1 MAVGPPEA
9 SHAGRS
15 CMTLVP
21 SVPHGESGSLGA
33 GECRPARG
41 RGGAEAAQL
50 AVSAALHLALLA
62 AAVLAGARSF
72 PEPADPPALE
82 TEIISSDAFSA
93 LRAAPFPPVT
103 SPSAEASR
111 PSGPAYA
118 PAPSRAPAAKP
129 AEPPDMVRPA
139 RMLSEQALGN
149 PRSRGLRRELE
160 RLGDEDRLAQLC
172 DLEAMEQIH
181 AWRADFQPDRLV
193 DYASDDTKMEG
204 AVFTARGG
212 AFRSQRQWYEV
223 SYRCELD
230 PSLRKVVGFAFH
242 VGAAIPREEWASY
255 NLPTL
260 H

>member
-1 MAVGPPEA
+1 MMPV
-9 SHAGRS
+9 SS
-15 CMTLVP
+15 LP
-21 SVPHGESGSLGA
+21 SVVHGLLEA
-33 GECRPARG
+33 EDRRPPLVRSA
-41 RGGAEAAQL
+41 AEAVRL
-50 AVSAALHLALLA
+50 AASALLHLGVLA
-62 AAVLAGARSF
+62 AIVLAGARAF
-72 PEPADPPALE
+72 PEPADPPALQ
-82 TEIISSDAFSA
+82 TEIISADAFAA
-93 LRAAPFPPVT
+93 LHATPPPPAT
-103 SPSAEASR
+103 SPAAESLR

-118 PAPSRAPAAKP
+118 PAQSRAVAARPAD
-129 AEPPDMVRPA
+129 PPDMVRPS

-149 PRSRGLRRELE
+149 ARSRGLRRELE

-193 DYASDDTKMEG
+193 DYASGDTSLEG

-212 AFRSQRQWYEV
+212 AFRSRRQWYEV

-230 PSLRKVVGFAFH
+230 PPLRKVVGFAFH
-242 VGAAIPREEWASY
+242 VGAAIPREEWVSY